1 MYLVRT
7 LHCNPLPLVNATKK
21 KKCWPWET
29 QRLDFEGVFLEAW
42 VCNWVERQGGWLWWC
57 SRKHK
62 GECVCVRE
70 HTDKKRK
77 KHRHTQTK
85 RHTHTCKRN
94 PRHRLTSMHSAKHIH
109 DRQAGPVEA
118 TARRFGT
125 LWGFRAAAGSS
136 SPGRIR
142 MSPCFLQEA
151 LQYSSAARSKTPA
164 LMGVQLDQRTSNPRT
179 SLVQCWHWS

>member
-70 HTDKKRK
+70 HTDKKK
-77 KHRHTQTK
+77 KKTQTYTNK
-85 RHTHTCKRN
+85 ETHTHTCKRN

-109 DRQAGPVEA
+109 DRQQDQWRQSPGGLVHYEVSGQPLAPHHPDGSEWARASSKKPSSTPVQSA
-118 TARRFGT
+118 PRHQ
-125 LWGFRAAAGSS
+125 LWWGFNSTNEPPT
-136 SPGRIR
+136 PG
-142 MSPCFLQEA
+142 
-151 LQYSSAARSKTPA
+151 
-164 LMGVQLDQRTSNPRT
+164 
-179 SLVQCWHWS
+179 HH